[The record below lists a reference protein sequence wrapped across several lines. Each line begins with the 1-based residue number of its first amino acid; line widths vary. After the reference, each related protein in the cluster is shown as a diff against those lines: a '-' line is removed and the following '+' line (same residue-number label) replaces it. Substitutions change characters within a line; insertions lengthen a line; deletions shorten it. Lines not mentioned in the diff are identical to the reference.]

1 MFEEKQHLI
10 SKWILL
16 ILCILFALI
25 IYKNGTD
32 FTQLYRSPDL
42 WIIVSIFLFFYFV
55 RLKSRIDKQGIY
67 IKFIPFVWNKMIP
80 WDQVDKAYGRT
91 YTLMDFGGWGYRF
104 SSQGVAYNAKGK
116 HGLQL
121 ILKNG
126 DRIMIGTQKP
136 QEIEEILF
144 QIKAGSN
151 G

>member
-16 ILCILFALI
+16 VFSILFALL
-25 IYKNGTD
+25 IYNHRTD
-32 FTQLYRSPDL
+32 FMQLYRSPDL
-42 WIIVSIFLFFYFV
+42 WIIISIFLLLYFI
-55 RLKSRIDKQGIY
+55 RLKTRIDKQGIY
-67 IKFIPFVWNKMIP
+67 IRFIPFIWNKTIP
-80 WDQVDKAYGRT
+80 WDEVEKAYGRT

-126 DRIMIGTQKP
+126 KRIMIGTQKP
-136 QEIEEILF
+136 QEIENILL
-144 QIKAGSN
+144 QIKTGTN